1 MKLLSVRLESAIA
14 DWESKN
20 NQKLTSTAFAEVCG
34 VSKQTVGDWRKGRTQ
49 SMTGEALLNGSDFLC
64 VKPRWLCSGT
74 GVREQP
80 LLANRCDQL
89 NTLNIEAADFAV
101 QGILEYYQTFPKTMG
116 DEDWRKRAFTVLYK
130 AWFNE
135 EMRRLGV
142 VPLLDL
148 VA

>member
-1 MKLLSVRLESAIA
+1 
-14 DWESKN
+14 
-20 NQKLTSTAFAEVCG
+20 
-34 VSKQTVGDWRKGRTQ
+34 
-49 SMTGEALLNGSDFLC
+49 
-64 VKPRWLCSGT
+64 
-74 GVREQP
+74 
-80 LLANRCDQL
+80 
-89 NTLNIEAADFAV
+89 
-101 QGILEYYQTFPKTMG
+101 MG